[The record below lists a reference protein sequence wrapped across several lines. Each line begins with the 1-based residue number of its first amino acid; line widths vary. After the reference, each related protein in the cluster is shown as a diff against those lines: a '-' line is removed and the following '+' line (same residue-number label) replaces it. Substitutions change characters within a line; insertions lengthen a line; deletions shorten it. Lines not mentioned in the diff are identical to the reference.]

1 MKWLQAFNK
10 RTGLDRNPRIRK
22 FIVALI
28 GSTILLIGLALVVLP
43 GPAVV
48 VIPVGLA
55 ILASEFAWAR
65 RIIRRGKIFVGR
77 KMRRGAKDEATPAEQ
92 RVGSQRL

>member
-1 MKWLQAFNK
+1 MSHWLQNFYAM
-10 RTGLDRNPRIRK
+10 TGLDRNPGIRK
-22 FIVALI
+22 FIIALI
-28 GSTILLIGLALVVLP
+28 GSTILLIGVAMVVLP

-77 KMRRGAKDEATPAEQ
+77 RMRRGAKGEMTPAEQ
-92 RVGSQRL
+92 RPQL

>member
-1 MKWLQAFNK
+1 MKWLQEFSR

-22 FIVALI
+22 FVVVLI
-28 GSTILLIGLALVVLP
+28 GSAILLIGPALVVLP

-65 RIIRRGKIFVGR
+65 RIIRRGKIFVG
-77 KMRRGAKDEATPAEQ
+77 KVRRTAKRERA
-92 RVGSQRL
+92 

>member
-1 MKWLQAFNK
+1 MKWLEEFSK

-22 FIVALI
+22 FVIALI

-65 RIIRRGKIFVGR
+65 RIIRRGKIFVG
-77 KMRRGAKDEATPAEQ
+77 KVRRTTKRERAQ
-92 RVGSQRL
+92 L

>member
-1 MKWLQAFNK
+1 MTSWLQNFYV
-10 RTGLDRNPRIRK
+10 RTGLDRNPKIRK

-28 GSTILLIGLALVVLP
+28 GSTIVLIGLALVILP

-65 RIIRRGKIFVGR
+65 RIIRRGKIFVGKVRR
-77 KMRRGAKDEATPAEQ
+77 KKNREKAQ
-92 RVGSQRL
+92 V

>member
-1 MKWLQAFNK
+1 MTKWLRNFYA
-10 RTGLDRNPRIRK
+10 RIGLDKNPKIRK
-22 FIVALI
+22 FVVALI
-28 GSTILLIGLALVVLP
+28 GSSILLIGLALIILP

-65 RIIRRGKIFVGR
+65 RIIRRGKIFVG
-77 KMRRGAKDEATPAEQ
+77 KVRRTAKGEPAK
-92 RVGSQRL
+92 L

>member
-1 MKWLQAFNK
+1 MKWLQEFSR

-28 GSTILLIGLALVVLP
+28 GSTILLIGLALIVLP
-43 GPAVV
+43 GPAIV

-65 RIIRRGKIFVGR
+65 RIVRRGKIFVG
-77 KMRRGAKDEATPAEQ
+77 KVRRTVKSERAN
-92 RVGSQRL
+92 L